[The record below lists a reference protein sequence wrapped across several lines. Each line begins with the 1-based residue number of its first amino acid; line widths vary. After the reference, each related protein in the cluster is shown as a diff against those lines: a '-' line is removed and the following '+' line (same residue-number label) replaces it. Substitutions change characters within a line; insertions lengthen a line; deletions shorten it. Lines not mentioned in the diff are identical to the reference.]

1 MNTMETIFSTIDKEI
16 QKDQNYLA
24 QLPKVIEALTLS
36 DYHQL
41 RQAVSMATM
50 KGIDNFRSDVILPE
64 AVVLLIVAIV
74 QSLVTKPDMQVLEL
88 DAGIGSISLGLLE
101 IMPELQIAYMESEP
115 QLQAIF
121 EATAKKLQQHVQA
134 VELDEQT
141 QTYEL
146 IIQNVDMETAAKNW
160 QQLALEYEQL
170 LPELLTASGRFVL
183 ILPQVVLNEEIF
195 APLRQ
200 RLFASFHLQAYIQ
213 LPNAFFIA
221 DDLVK
226 GILVLESQA
235 RPQHHEPVVLQL
247 PDPQHQQQFARSVRD
262 LLMLLEKQK

>member
-1 MNTMETIFSTIDKEI
+1 MNTMETIFATLDQAIN
-16 QKDQNYLA
+16 KDENYLA
-24 QLPKVIEALTLS
+24 QLPNVIEQLTLT

-74 QSLVTKPDMQVLEL
+74 QSLVTKKTTKVLEL

-101 IMPELQIAYMESEP
+101 IMPELEISYMESEP
-115 QLQAIF
+115 QLEAIF
-121 EATAKKLQQHVQA
+121 AATAKKLQQQA
-134 VELDEQT
+134 IAVDLDEQA
-141 QTYEL
+141 QPYEL

-170 LPELLTASGRFVL
+170 LPNLLTEAGRFVL
-183 ILPQVVLNEEIF
+183 ILPQVVLNEEVF
-195 APLRQ
+195 GPLREK
-200 RLFASFHLQAYIQ
+200 LFSNFHLQAYIQ
-213 LPNAFFIA
+213 LPDAFFIA

-226 GILVLESQA
+226 GILVLESKA
-235 RPQHHEPVVLQL
+235 RPQQHEPVVLQL

-262 LLMLLEKQK
+262 LLMLLAKQK